1 MLKIHNNIK
10 NQLNTFIKYNKIPNI
25 LFHGESGCGKK
36 TIVKQFL
43 HQIYDGVENKHQ
55 YIMIVNCAQGRG
67 IKFIREELKFFSKT
81 NTGSINHSLFKSII
95 LINADKLTT
104 DAQSALRR
112 CIELFTTNTRFFII
126 IEDKTKLLKPILSRF
141 CDIYVPLP
149 IMNGDIVKLHDIYK
163 VEQPTDLYKSKH
175 LMINQY
181 FMYMNKNKH
190 TNIFTYATKLYE
202 NGANAIDLIK
212 YIEHNMTENITKY
225 MILIY
230 INKLKYEIRNEKL
243 LMLVILNIYYMR
255 NDPTLNNIINI

>member
-1 MLKIHNNIK
+1 
-10 NQLNTFIKYNKIPNI
+10 
-25 LFHGESGCGKK
+25 
-36 TIVKQFL
+36 
-43 HQIYDGVENKHQ
+43 
-55 YIMIVNCAQGRG
+55 MIVNCAQGRG

-81 NTGSINHSLFKSII
+81 NTGSINNTLFKSII

-112 CIELFTTNTRFFII
+112 CIELFTNNTRFFII

-141 CDIYVPLP
+141 CDIYVPIP
-149 IMNGDIVKLHDIYK
+149 TINNKIVRLHDIYK
-163 VEQPTDLYKSKH
+163 VDQPSDLYKSKH
-175 LMINQY
+175 LMIKQY

-202 NGANAIDLIK
+202 NGANALDLIQ
-212 YIEHNMTENITKY
+212 YIECNMKENIHKY

-230 INKLKYEIRNEKL
+230 LNKLKYEVRNEKL
-243 LMLVILNIYYMR
+243 LMLMILNLYYLR